1 MPTTGRYDERDRAV
15 SITITHV
22 LTIGITTIL
31 IAMLLTASGTMLESE
46 TERSADSSLE
56 TVGERI
62 ADEIG
67 NVDQIANE
75 TDDTVTLTTE
85 HPRTVASSRYTVEL
99 QADCNNAPLLEENTA
114 CVKLTAQDTD
124 AVAHV
129 PIKTDNDINETS
141 SATGGTIEIIYES
154 DKIRI
159 RSWNQ

>member
-1 MPTTGRYDERDRAV
+1 MTTIGQHNERDRAV
-15 SITITHV
+15 SITLTHV

-56 TVGERI
+56 TIGERI

-75 TDDTVTLTTE
+75 TDDSVTLTTE

-99 QADCNNAPLLEENTA
+99 RTDCDEALLDEVD
-114 CVKLTAQDTD
+114 CVTLTAEDTD

-129 PIKTDNDINETS
+129 PIKTDAEIPDEDPV
-141 SATGGTIEIIYES
+141 TGGTIEIVYES
-154 DKIRI
+154 GDISI
-159 RSWNQ
+159 RSWDQ

>member
-1 MPTTGRYDERDRAV
+1 MPTIGQHNERDRAV
-15 SITITHV
+15 SITLTHV

-46 TERSADSSLE
+46 TERSADASLE

-67 NVDQIANE
+67 NVDQIANR
-75 TDDTVTLTTE
+75 TDDSVTLTTE

-99 QADCNNAPLLEENTA
+99 RTDCNEALLDEVDCLT
-114 CVKLTAQDTD
+114 LTADDTD

-129 PIKTDNDINETS
+129 PIKTDAAISGGD
-141 SATGGTIEIIYES
+141 SATGGTIVIRYES
-154 DKIRI
+154 GDIHLEN
-159 RSWNQ
+159 WDQ